1 VATTSPTVTPAPQ
14 SGFARL
20 RRTLKQL
27 FYEVTG
33 AIFAILAVAWLNLT
47 LRAYTT
53 RDAARWFLA
62 LPFLVA
68 ALFIFFAVSSF
79 RRARK
84 L

>member
-1 VATTSPTVTPAPQ
+1 MATTTPTVARAPQ

-20 RRTLKQL
+20 WRTLKQL

-33 AIFAILAVAWLNLT
+33 AVFAILAVAWLNLT
-47 LRAYTT
+47 LRAYAT

-68 ALFIFFAVSSF
+68 ALFIFFAISSF

>member
-1 VATTSPTVTPAPQ
+1 
-14 SGFARL
+14 
-20 RRTLKQL
+20 
-27 FYEVTG
+27 VTG